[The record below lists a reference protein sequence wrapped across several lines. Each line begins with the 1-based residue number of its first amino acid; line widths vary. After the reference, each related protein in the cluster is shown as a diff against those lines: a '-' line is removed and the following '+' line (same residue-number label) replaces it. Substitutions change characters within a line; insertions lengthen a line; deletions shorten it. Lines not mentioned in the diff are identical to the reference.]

1 MKRKYSTEE
10 RRSIILNTLH
20 DQGRV
25 TVSDLVDT
33 FGVSEVS
40 IRKDLAVLEERQ
52 LLVRVKSGAINIHQ
66 NGDSDDLS
74 ISHKQHLNAKQ
85 KRLIGQYAASLI
97 QEGDTIILDSGT
109 TTMEIAKNLGGIQK
123 LTAIT
128 NALDIALYLNNYN
141 RFSVMVLG
149 GNLRE
154 VSYSTVGMFAEHGV
168 RNIYCDKAFLG
179 VDSISIKDG
188 ISTPRIEE
196 ASLNQAMI
204 NSAKEVITVF
214 DSSKYGRRTFAHI
227 ASLNKIKTIVT
238 DSGIPQE
245 FRDYC
250 AQNGITLHIVEI

>member
-1 MKRKYSTEE
+1 MKRKFSTEE

-25 TVSDLVDT
+25 SVQDLVAT

-66 NGDSDDLS
+66 NGDCDDLS
-74 ISHKQHLNAKQ
+74 VNRKKHINARQ
-85 KRLIGQYAASLI
+85 KEMIGKYAASLVK
-97 QEGDTIILDSGT
+97 EGETIIIDSGT
-109 TTMEIAKNLGGIQK
+109 TTMEIAKSLGHIHK

-128 NALDIALYLNNYN
+128 NALDIALCLNNYKN
-141 RFSVMVLG
+141 FSVMVLG

-154 VSYSTVGMFAEHGV
+154 VSYSTVGMFAELGV
-168 RNIYCDKAFLG
+168 KNIYCDKAFLG

-188 ISTPRIEE
+188 LSTPSIEE

-204 NSAKEVITVF
+204 NSAREVITVF

-227 ASLNKIKTIVT
+227 ASLGKVNTIVT

-250 AQNGITLHIVEI
+250 ASNGITLHIVEV

>member
-1 MKRKYSTEE
+1 MKRKFSTEE
-10 RRSIILNTLH
+10 RRSIILNTIH
-20 DQGRV
+20 EQGRV
-25 TVSDLVDT
+25 SVPDLVST

-40 IRKDLAVLEERQ
+40 IRKDLAVLEDRQ

-66 NGDSDDLS
+66 TGESDDLS
-74 ISHKQHLNAKQ
+74 ISHKQHLNAKE
-85 KRLIGQYAASLI
+85 KKLLGQFAASLVKDG
-97 QEGDTIILDSGT
+97 ETIIIDSGT
-109 TTMEIAKNLGGIQK
+109 TTMEIAKNLGHIQK

-128 NALDIALYLNNYN
+128 NALDIALYLNNYD

-154 VSYSTVGMFAEHGV
+154 VSYSTVGMFAELGV
-168 RNIYCDKAFLG
+168 KNLFCDKAFLG

-188 ISTPRIEE
+188 ISTPSIEE

-204 NSAKEVITVF
+204 NSAKEIIAVF

-227 ASLNKIKTIVT
+227 ASLNKINTIVT

-245 FRDYC
+245 FKDYC
-250 AQNGITLHIVEI
+250 TQNGIALHIVEV